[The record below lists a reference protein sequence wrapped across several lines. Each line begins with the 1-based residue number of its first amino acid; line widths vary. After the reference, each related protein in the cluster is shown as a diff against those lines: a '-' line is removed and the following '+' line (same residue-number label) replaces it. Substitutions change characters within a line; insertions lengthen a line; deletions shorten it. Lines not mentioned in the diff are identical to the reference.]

1 MSATTPSA
9 ASSAGPVPKDW
20 IPGLVQNAKPDLV
33 SGFIIFL
40 IALPLSL
47 AISLASGAPAIA
59 GVITAVIGGIL
70 GSLLSG
76 SHLTINGA
84 AAGLI
89 VIVLGA
95 VNAFGGGVEG
105 YRIALA
111 VGVICGGLQIVIG
124 LLKAGKLTNM
134 FPLSVVHGM
143 LAGIG
148 VIVMAKQIHVALGVT
163 VKGSMIETI
172 AAIPASF
179 AGMAPMVALIGGLSL
194 LIMVVWPML
203 GKASALIKAIP
214 APLVVVI
221 MAVALGKTFQ
231 LDAKYLV
238 SVPLNFMD
246 SFAFP
251 DFSQIANPIFWKY
264 VITYLFVASLE
275 SLLTAAAV
283 DKMDPWKRRSNMNR
297 ELLGKGAA
305 NALAAAVGGLPMI
318 AEVVRSS
325 ANVMNGA
332 RTRWANFYHGFFL
345 LVAVAAIPAVL
356 NMIPLAALAGMLVFI
371 GFRLA
376 HPKEFKHALHVGK
389 EEFAFMLATTLVV
402 VTVDLLWGVI
412 FGFAVAVLVNLLR
425 GGVKGFLKADTQ
437 VQAGADGV
445 TLKLRGAMGFNN
457 FVGVRGVLDS
467 LPKGQQLVI
476 DYSGVSYMDHTVRER
491 LHDFKGEYEGAGGR
505 LSVHGEAGLKPSS
518 HHALCAVSRVM
529 A

>member
-1 MSATTPSA
+1 MSATTPSTA
-9 ASSAGPVPKDW
+9 TSAGPVPKDW
-20 IPGLVQNAKPDLV
+20 VPGLVQNAKPDLV

-95 VNAFGGGVEG
+95 VNAFGGGMEG

-172 AAIPASF
+172 AAIPSSF
-179 AGMAPMVALIGGLSL
+179 AAMAPMVALIGGLSL
-194 LIMVVWPML
+194 LIMIVWPIL
-203 GKASALIKAIP
+203 GKTVSFLKAIP

-221 MAVALGKTFQ
+221 MAVALGKAFQ

-283 DKMDPWKRRSNMNR
+283 
-297 ELLGKGAA
+297 
-305 NALAAAVGGLPMI
+305 
-318 AEVVRSS
+318 
-325 ANVMNGA
+325 
-332 RTRWANFYHGFFL
+332 TRW
-345 LVAVAAIPAVL
+345 
-356 NMIPLAALAGMLVFI
+356 
-371 GFRLA
+371 
-376 HPKEFKHALHVGK
+376 
-389 EEFAFMLATTLVV
+389 T
-402 VTVDLLWGVI
+402 
-412 FGFAVAVLVNLLR
+412 R
-425 GGVKGFLKADTQ
+425 GS
-437 VQAGADGV
+437 GAP
-445 TLKLRGAMGFNN
+445 T
-457 FVGVRGVLDS
+457 
-467 LPKGQQLVI
+467 
-476 DYSGVSYMDHTVRER
+476 
-491 LHDFKGEYEGAGGR
+491 
-505 LSVHGEAGLKPSS
+505 
-518 HHALCAVSRVM
+518 
-529 A
+529 